1 MEIRFVYMTMSD
13 LQEARKIGRALLEKR
28 LVACVN
34 MFNGMQSMY
43 WWDGAIE
50 EDQEVVLIA
59 KTIREKIPELKR
71 TVTSLHSYDCP
82 CIVALPVTEGNQP
95 FFDWIEETVNPI
107 SKMS

>member
-59 KTIREKIPELKR
+59 KTIREKIP
-71 TVTSLHSYDCP
+71 
-82 CIVALPVTEGNQP
+82 
-95 FFDWIEETVNPI
+95 
-107 SKMS
+107 